1 MSVRMGVL
9 ALLTEGPMHG
19 YQLCVE
25 FEQRTG
31 GTWPIKVGQIYTTL
45 QRLERDGLVAPGLE
59 EGRIIP
65 YRLTHEGREL
75 VDEWWTT
82 PVDRRVPARDEVV
95 IKLAL
100 AVSAPGVDVGAVV
113 QTQRR
118 ESLRVLRDYTRLQAS
133 ATNESDLAWSLVVDH
148 LVFGMEAEIR
158 WLDHVQGRLESA
170 ASRRPSVSP
179 ALPAIDEEV
188 SR

>member
-1 MSVRMGVL
+1 
-9 ALLTEGPMHG
+9 MHG
-19 YQLCVE
+19 YQLRVE

-45 QRLERDGLVAPGLE
+45 QRLERDGLVEPGP
-59 EGRIIP
+59 GDDRTIP
-65 YRLTHEGREL
+65 YRLTDEGRAL
-75 VDEWWTT
+75 ADEWWTT
-82 PVDRRVPARDEVV
+82 PVDRREPARDEVA

-100 AVSAPGVDVGAVV
+100 AVSVPGVDVGAVV

-133 ATNESDLAWSLVVDH
+133 AANESDLAWSLVVDH
-148 LVFGMEAEIR
+148 LVFDMEAEIR

-170 ASRRPSVSP
+170 AGRRPSVP
-179 ALPAIDEEV
+179 PVLPVINEEV